1 MGVMIRTATAADAA
15 LILAFVHELAEY
27 ERLPHAVVATE
38 ASIAEALFG
47 PKAVAEALIAQMEA
61 GPVGYAI
68 FFANFSTFLGRA
80 GIYLEDLYVRPAM
93 RGQGIGK
100 RLFAEVAKRAAERGC
115 QRLDWSVLDWN
126 EPSIQFYRSLGA
138 EPLGAWTTYRMKRE
152 AIERLAATVSEV
164 SS

>member
-1 MGVMIRTATAADAA
+1 MSVLIRAATADDAA
-15 LILAFVHELAEY
+15 LLLALIRELATY

-38 ASIAEALFG
+38 ETITESLFG
-47 PKAVAEALIAQMEA
+47 PKAVAEALIAETEK

-80 GIYLEDLYVRPAM
+80 GIYLEDIFVRPEM

-126 EPSIQFYRSLGA
+126 EPSIKFYQSLGA
-138 EPLGAWTTYRMKRE
+138 EPLDAWTTYRMKRE
-152 AIERLAATVSEV
+152 AIERLAATVNE
-164 SS
+164 